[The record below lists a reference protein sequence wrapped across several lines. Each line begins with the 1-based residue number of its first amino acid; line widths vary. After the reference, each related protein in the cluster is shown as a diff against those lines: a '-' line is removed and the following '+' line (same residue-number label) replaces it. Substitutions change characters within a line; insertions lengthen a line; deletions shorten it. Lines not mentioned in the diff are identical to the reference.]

1 MKRARAV
8 HVAPAAAWAA
18 SAVAA
23 ALLWSAGAV
32 AATLQISP
40 VTIEFSAAEV
50 ATGLTLRN
58 PGDAPLYGQVRVF
71 EWSEAHGDDVL
82 TPTGDVIASP
92 PLIEIAPHSDQ
103 LVRLVRAK
111 APGAPGTPPQGASG
125 GGGAEA
131 LEQSYRILID
141 ELPAPGTPGAEG
153 VTIRLRYSVPVFVDA
168 AGAGIARPLLAW
180 RLVHEPQGYAL
191 RADNSGTRR
200 AQIAAVSL
208 FDDAGHHWDVTNG
221 LLGYALARQSR
232 QWSVP
237 IPADAKF
244 SGQLKVRATVNTLP
258 LEDTVSIEQGG

>member
-1 MKRARAV
+1 V
-8 HVAPAAAWAA
+8 LC
-18 SAVAA
+18 
-23 ALLWSAGAV
+23 ALVSGSAV

-71 EWSEAHGDDVL
+71 QWSEAHGEDVL

-103 LVRLVRAK
+103 LVRLVRANASGA
-111 APGAPGTPPQGASG
+111 APSAGASG
-125 GGGAEA
+125 GAGAP

-168 AGAGIARPLLAW
+168 SGAGMARPLLAW
-180 RLVHEPQGYAL
+180 RLVHGPQGYAL
-191 RADNSGTRR
+191 RADNSGTKR

-208 FDDAGHHWDVTNG
+208 FDDAGHHWDVTHG

-237 IPADAKF
+237 VPADAKF

>member
-1 MKRARAV
+1 LLCALG
-8 HVAPAAAWAA
+8 AADAA
-18 SAVAA
+18 
-23 ALLWSAGAV
+23 

-71 EWSEAHGDDVL
+71 QWSEAQGEDVL

-103 LVRLVRAK
+103 LVRLVRTNAS
-111 APGAPGTPPQGASG
+111 ATTSASPPV
-125 GGGAEA
+125 
-131 LEQSYRILID
+131 EQSYRILID

-168 AGAGIARPLLAW
+168 PGAGAAKPLLAW
-180 RLVHEPQGYAL
+180 RLVQGPQGYVL
-191 RADNSGTRR
+191 RADNAGTRR

-208 FDDAGHHWDVTNG
+208 FDEAGHHWDVTRG

-237 IPADAKF
+237 VPADAKF
-244 SGQLKVRATVNTLP
+244 GGQLKVRATVNTLP
-258 LEDTVSIEQGG
+258 LEDTVSIGQGG

>member
-1 MKRARAV
+1 V
-8 HVAPAAAWAA
+8 LC
-18 SAVAA
+18 
-23 ALLWSAGAV
+23 ALVSGNAV

-71 EWSEAHGDDVL
+71 QWSEAHGEDVL

-103 LVRLVRAK
+103 LVRLVRANTSGA
-111 APGAPGTPPQGASG
+111 APSAGASG
-125 GGGAEA
+125 GAGGAA
-131 LEQSYRILID
+131 SAGAPLEQSYRILID

-168 AGAGIARPLLAW
+168 SGAGMARPLLAW
-180 RLVHEPQGYAL
+180 RLVHGPQGYAL
-191 RADNSGTRR
+191 RADNSGTKR

-208 FDDAGHHWDVTNG
+208 FDDAGHHWDVTHG

-237 IPADAKF
+237 VPADAKF

>member
-1 MKRARAV
+1 MKRGLAARA
-8 HVAPAAAWAA
+8 APGAAW
-18 SAVAA
+18 AVAA
-23 ALLWSAGAV
+23 ALLWALAV
-32 AATLQISP
+32 DDAAAATLQISP

-58 PGDAPLYGQVRVF
+58 PGETPLYGQVRVF
-71 EWSEAHGDDVL
+71 LWNEALGEDVL

-103 LVRLVRAK
+103 LVRLVRAN
-111 APGAPGTPPQGASG
+111 APGASPPQGASAA
-125 GGGAEA
+125 GAA
-131 LEQSYRILID
+131 EQSYRILID

-168 AGAGIARPLLAW
+168 PGVGVARPVLAW
-180 RLVHEPQGYAL
+180 RLVHGPQGYAL
-191 RADNSGTRR
+191 RADNSGTKR

-208 FDDAGHHWDVTNG
+208 FDDAGHRWDVTQG

-237 IPADAKF
+237 VPADAKF
-244 SGQLKVRATVNTLP
+244 SGQLKVRATVNTQP
-258 LEDTVSIEQGG
+258 LEDTVSIGQGG

>member
-1 MKRARAV
+1 LKREHVVR
-8 HVAPAAAWAA
+8 VAPAAAWA
-18 SAVAA
+18 VAA
-23 ALLWSAGAV
+23 ALLWTLANGDAV

-71 EWSEAHGDDVL
+71 QWSEAHGEDVL

-103 LVRLVRAK
+103 LVRLVRAN
-111 APGAPGTPPQGASG
+111 ATGASPQGASG
-125 GGGAEA
+125 SAGSGGAAA

-168 AGAGIARPLLAW
+168 SGAGMARPLLAW
-180 RLVHEPQGYAL
+180 RLVHGPQGYAL
-191 RADNSGTRR
+191 RADNSGTKR

-208 FDDAGHHWDVTNG
+208 FDDAGHHWDVTHG

-237 IPADAKF
+237 VPADAKF
-244 SGQLKVRATVNTLP
+244 GGQLKVRATVNTLP